1 MAHKQELNDDSQI
14 VFVLRLRM
22 FEPFIS
28 LGLQEIIKKL
38 PVEFI
43 SHNCFE
49 RVIVVL
55 FSKEKLLEF
64 SVEPFEIFLRRIFNA
79 EKGHIMADFVVV
91 LILIDIV
98 VVDVLLFSK
107 RESLVSLQEC
117 LSRVLLANLL
127 DLEK

>member
-22 FEPFIS
+22 LKPFVS
-28 LGLQEIIKKL
+28 LRTQEIIKEL
-38 PVEFI
+38 PVELI
-43 SHNCFE
+43 SHNCLE
-49 RVIVVL
+49 CVIVVL
-55 FSKEKLLEF
+55 FSKEELLEF
-64 SVEPFEIFLRRIFNA
+64 PVEPFKIFFRRIFDA

-91 LILIDIV
+91 LILIDVI

-117 LSRVLLANLL
+117 LSGILLANLL
-127 DLEK
+127 DL